1 MPTMN
6 GSTPEAN
13 HFQAPDDN
21 KNINEGAEIVGACVG
36 LIAAIAVVAAMIV
49 GLVDLCKTNSHV
61 AELKNAQIHQWK
73 PEVCKVVDED
83 GMVHNIYTRQ
93 FGFHHAELV
102 ESLDNHHELVYWNAE
117 PGGERFIHMKSRCK
131 GCAEIAFHKKHFT
144 NNLNTWLDNH
154 SVPSL

>member
-1 MPTMN
+1 MPTVN

-21 KNINEGAEIVGACVG
+21 KNINEGAETVGACVG
-36 LIAAIAVVAAMIV
+36 LIAVIAVIAAIVV
-49 GLVDLCKTNSHV
+49 GLVDLCKTSSHI
-61 AELKNAQIHQWK
+61 AKLEDARLHQWE

-102 ESLDNHHELVYWNAE
+102 ESLDNHHELVYWNTE
-117 PGGERFIHMKSRCK
+117 PSCARFIHIKSSCK
-131 GCAEIAFHKKHFT
+131 GCAEIAFRKKHFT
-144 NNLNTWLDNH
+144 NNLNTWLDDH
-154 SVPSL
+154 FIQ